1 MTETAETAEGPR
13 DEPDRSW
20 SVSTSGGT
28 YDRVCALVLRA
39 PSLAFCVAVA
49 MALVVLLTPLRTW
62 ASPAPLDT
70 GALLREYE
78 PVLFFHPQEDW
89 APESADS
96 FVGRA
101 RVERQVGKGRWSA
114 MSPPLPTSSSGCT
127 LSPCFR
133 FNLPCPLRGGDGCY
147 EATRSDAA
155 AWQHPLV
162 YGRVVSVPTGTAPPP
177 GFTVAPRYLVR
188 YWLFYEFDDWRTND
202 KHLWQAHEGDW
213 ENITI
218 ALSSTLD
225 PLFAAYSEHCSGT
238 IRAWTS
244 VAKRGGSH
252 PVAYVARG
260 SHANYFTTT
269 ATSTKFSEC
278 LTKYLDRPALTK
290 ATAIIKLAQERL
302 VDRMG
307 TAHPSGPG
315 EIPGVTQLQL
325 QELGTDLPAWARFP
339 GRWSEGQLLWLG
351 ATPRSL
357 TSITEGSGPATPNWT
372 ATSIPSFW
380 HLNSS

>member
-1 MTETAETAEGPR
+1 MSSTRPRSAPTAGR
-13 DEPDRSW
+13 
-20 SVSTSGGT
+20 T
-28 YDRVCALVLRA
+28 YARVRAFVLRVG
-39 PSLAFCVAVA
+39 SLAFWIAVA
-49 MALVVLLTPLRTW
+49 MAFVVLITPLHSW
-62 ASPAPLDT
+62 AGPAPLDT
-70 GALLREYE
+70 GALLRTYE

-89 APESADS
+89 APEPADL

-101 RVERQVGKGRWSA
+101 RAERQVAPGKWSPV
-114 MSPPLPTSSSGCT
+114 SPPLPTSSTGCT

-133 FNLPCPLRGGDGCY
+133 FNLPCPLRGGDSCY

-155 AWQHPLV
+155 AWQHPII

-177 GFTVAPRYLVR
+177 GFQVAPRYLVR

-202 KHLWQAHEGDW
+202 RRLWQAHEGDW

-238 IRAWTS
+238 IRAWSNVT
-244 VAKRGGSH
+244 KRGGSH
-252 PVAYVARG
+252 PIAYVARG
-260 SHANYFTTT
+260 SHANYFTS
-269 ATSTKFSEC
+269 APTSTKFSEC
-278 LTKYLDRPALTK
+278 LTKYLDRPGLTK
-290 ATAIIKLAQERL
+290 ATAIIKLAQEQL

-307 TAHPSGPG
+307 TAHRSGPSD
-315 EIPGVTQLQL
+315 IPGVTPLQL
-325 QELGTDLPAWARFP
+325 QELGPDLPAWARFP

-351 ATPRSL
+351 TVPRSL
-357 TSITEGSGPATPNWT
+357 TSISEGAGPATPNWS

-380 HLNSS
+380 HLASS